1 MAQRQVLELRRAEL
15 LEAELLEM
23 ERLAQGA
30 FLETEQL
37 QAAHQV
43 AELPRAP
50 EPEPERRP
58 ALAPRAGSP

>member
-30 FLETEQL
+30 YLETEQL
-37 QAAHQV
+37 R
-43 AELPRAP
+43 ELA
-50 EPEPERRP
+50 RRP
-58 ALAPRAGSP
+58 AWAPLAGSP